1 MSDPVED
8 PAGSA
13 VVDPAVLLALMPFAA
28 TIGIELVSAA
38 PAEAVG
44 RLPWA
49 PQRCTSGG
57 VLHGG
62 ALMALADTVG
72 AVVAFL
78 NLPPGAR
85 TSTIESKT
93 NFLRAVRDGAVRAI
107 GRPLHVGRT
116 VIVVQVELFDDAD
129 RRVAHVTASQAVLT

>member
-1 MSDPVED
+1 MSERD
-8 PAGSA
+8 GSA
-13 VVDPAVLLALMPFAA
+13 VADPAVLLALMPFAGA
-28 TIGIELVSAA
+28 IGIELVSVT
-38 PAEAVG
+38 PAETVG
-44 RLPWA
+44 RLEWA

-57 VLHGG
+57 VMHGG
-62 ALMALADTVG
+62 AIMALADTVG

-78 NLPPGAR
+78 NLPAGAR

-107 GRPLHVGRT
+107 GRPLHLGRT